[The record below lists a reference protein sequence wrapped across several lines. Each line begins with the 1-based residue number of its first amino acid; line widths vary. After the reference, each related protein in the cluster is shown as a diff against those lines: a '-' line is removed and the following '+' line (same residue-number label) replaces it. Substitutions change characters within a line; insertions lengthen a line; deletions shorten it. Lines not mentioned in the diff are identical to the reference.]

1 MRQFV
6 CREKKSR
13 QLDGAKVICN
23 WRESGLRA
31 TLLSWS
37 PLQMRFLEPSAPR
50 EVFAIKCIAKSHDGR
65 AEKPIFNP
73 IFG

>member
-13 QLDGAKVICN
+13 QMGGAKAICN

-37 PLQMRFLEPSAPR
+37 LLQMRFLEPSAPH
-50 EVFAIKCIAKSHDGR
+50 EVFLLL
-65 AEKPIFNP
+65 NV
-73 IFG
+73 

>member
-13 QLDGAKVICN
+13 QMGGAKAICN

-37 PLQMRFLEPSAPR
+37 PLQMRFLEPSAPH
-50 EVFAIKCIAKSHDGR
+50 EVFLLL
-65 AEKPIFNP
+65 NV
-73 IFG
+73 

>member
-6 CREKKSR
+6 CREKKLR
-13 QLDGAKVICN
+13 QIGGAKAICN

-50 EVFAIKCIAKSHDGR
+50 E
-65 AEKPIFNP
+65 IFLLSN
-73 IFG
+73 I

>member
-13 QLDGAKVICN
+13 QMDGAKAICN

-37 PLQMRFLEPSAPR
+37 LLQMRFLEPSALH
-50 EVFAIKCIAKSHDGR
+50 EVFLLLNI
-65 AEKPIFNP
+65 
-73 IFG
+73 